1 MTLATDITP
10 TAQGKVRDLY
20 DLGEQLLFVAS
31 DRISAFD
38 YVLPS
43 EIPYK
48 GEVLTRLSLFWFR
61 QLADLVPNHCVSAD
75 IACLPE
81 PFTAYANELAGRF
94 MLVKKARMFPVEC
107 IARGY
112 LAGSGLKEYEASGT
126 VCGIELPQGLTNSSR
141 LVPPLYTPSS
151 KAELGSHDEN
161 ISYEQ
166 TVERLGEQDAAA
178 LRRLSLALYA
188 RARDIADARGLIIA
202 DTKFEFGRVGT
213 GSTAQILLADEVL
226 TPDSSRFWPKDGY
239 TPGREQPSYDKQF
252 VRDWLT
258 ANWDRTAEPDM
269 PPPLPPSV
277 VEQTSRKYVQ
287 AYEMLTNERFI
298 PAADLL

>member
-1 MTLATDITP
+1 MTLTTDITP

-43 EIPYK
+43 EIPFK
-48 GEVLTRLSLFWFR
+48 GEVLTQLSLFWFR
-61 QLADLVPNHCVSAD
+61 QLADLVPNHLVSAD
-75 IACLPE
+75 VACLPE
-81 PFTAYANELAGRF
+81 PFKAYAHELAGRF

-107 IARGY
+107 ITRGY

-126 VCGIELPQGLTNSSR
+126 VCGIALPQGLVNASR
-141 LVPPLYTPSS
+141 LETPLYTPST
-151 KAELGSHDEN
+151 KAELGGHDEN
-161 ISYEQ
+161 ISYER
-166 TVERLGEQDAAA
+166 TVELLGEQDAAE
-178 LRRLSLALYA
+178 LRRLSLAVYTRA
-188 RARDIADARGLIIA
+188 RAIADERGLIIA

-213 GSTAQILLADEVL
+213 GSAAQILLADEVL

-239 TPGREQPSYDKQF
+239 EPGREQLSYDKQF

-258 ANWDRTAEPDM
+258 ANWDRTATPDT
-269 PPPLPPSV
+269 PPPLPPQII
-277 VEQTSRKYVQ
+277 EQTSRKYVQ